1 MKTSTSRT
9 VRLGVFVL
17 LGSILFTV
25 TAYLIGQKQDM
36 FRDTFTVHVMFNNV
50 NGLQAGNN
58 VRFSGI
64 NVGSV
69 TAVSIT
75 SDSAVQVSMRIRE
88 SVRVFIK
95 RDSRA
100 SIGSDGLMGNML
112 VNISSGDPDAPP
124 ASDGDFLS
132 SYSRIKT
139 DDILKTLNLTNENAA
154 MLTSNLLEVTQQIK
168 HGKGTLTYLLYDS
181 SLRKDLSQS
190 IQNLRDASRQ
200 TTMLLQQTQSVMEEI
215 TNGKGTL
222 GWLLNDT
229 TLAPQV
235 TETFSD
241 LKKTSAKI
249 NQAADSLQIFVY
261 QLNHEQGLVRTLISD
276 SAVTQDFKQ
285 TLQNLN
291 QSSSKLNENM
301 EAMRHHIL
309 FKGYFKDKEKR
320 ESKLKLPNP

>member
-1 MKTSTSRT
+1 MNKSTSRT
-9 VRLGVFVL
+9 VRLGIFVL
-17 LGSILFTV
+17 VGSILFTV
-25 TAYLIGQKQDM
+25 TAYLIGQKQDL
-36 FRDTFTVHVMFNNV
+36 FRETFTIHVMFNNV

-64 NVGSV
+64 NIGSV

-88 SVRVFIK
+88 SVRMFIK
-95 RDSRA
+95 QDAMA

-112 VNISSGDPDAPP
+112 VNISSGNPNSPP
-124 ASDGDFLS
+124 ANHGDFLS

-190 IQNLRDASRQ
+190 ILNLRNASQQ
-200 TTMLLQQTQSVMEEI
+200 TNALLLQTQTVMEEI
-215 TNGKGTL
+215 ARGKGTL

-235 TETFSD
+235 TQTFSD
-241 LKKTSAKI
+241 LRKTSAKI
-249 NQAADSLQIFVY
+249 NRAADSLQLFIY
-261 QLNHEQGLVRTLISD
+261 QLNHESGLVNTLISD
-276 SAVTQDFKQ
+276 TLSAQDFKQ

-301 EAMRHHIL
+301 EAMRHNVL
-309 FKGYFKDKEKR
+309 FRGYFKDKEK
-320 ESKLKLPNP
+320 KAIKAAKTN